1 MSKGVEAIDEPI
13 MVIKD
18 ICPEHVK
25 INSTIW
31 TPLNKHIIAGYF

>member
-25 INSTIW
+25 INSTI
-31 TPLNKHIIAGYF
+31 PFEIYGYHSA